1 MPYQNELTDK
11 EFYRG
16 VAKLIG
22 VKASTVQKYWEMGF
36 NEFIVRELFFK
47 GSCRIPNLGSF
58 HLRKVEERTQI
69 QTDANGRTAIY
80 QVPERYV
87 PVFTAHDT
95 MINDVNMQGVTKKYR
110 KRLRAGVLTERDY
123 MRQLRAE
130 ACNANGKITE
140 EQVNQ
145 AKEDFKEFLAEK
157 KKVKG
162 DVERVDGDKK
172 RQRIVH

>member
-16 VAKLIG
+16 VAKLLG
-22 VKASTVQKYWEMGF
+22 VKASTVQKYWELGF
-36 NEFIVRELFFK
+36 NEFIIRELFFA
-47 GSCRIPNLGSF
+47 SHCRIPYLGTF
-58 HLRKVEERTQI
+58 TLRKIEERTQM
-69 QTDANGRTAIY
+69 QTDANGRSVLY
-80 QVPERYV
+80 QVPERYM
-87 PVFTAHDT
+87 PVFTPHDT
-95 MINDVNMQGVTKKYR
+95 MINDINMQGVTKQYR
-110 KRLRAGVLTERDY
+110 KRVRSGVMTERDY

-130 ACNANGKITE
+130 ICNANGKITE

-145 AKEDFKEFLAEK
+145 AKEDFKDFLAEK
-157 KKVKG
+157 KKTKG